1 MVLSR
6 FYAKSCADLTKALW
20 ILFSELFWIER
31 RFHQLVMRLIVQ
43 IVVTFSCMS
52 LLMESGPHLVEDLLN
67 FSGYQ
72 LPTALALIFVPLHC
86 AIRTHTHRICFWI
99 ALRIICFVLYQLM
112 TYFAFQIYFMNC
124 LTPVC
129 FDATL
134 LGPAQTT
141 ITNNIEHCLTPK
153 ATWPKAIPQIG
164 DPSHEPYIGWEIWP
178 NSVTIRIA
186 TSWNGARVMIF
197 IEGCQI
203 CAHH

>member
-31 RFHQLVMRLIVQ
+31 RFHQLVMRLMVQ

-86 AIRTHTHRICFWI
+86 AIRTHTPDLFLNCFANHLFCALSTYDLFRFSNLFHELFDICLF
-99 ALRIICFVLYQLM
+99 
-112 TYFAFQIYFMNC
+112 
-124 LTPVC
+124 
-129 FDATL
+129 
-134 LGPAQTT
+134 
-141 ITNNIEHCLTPK
+141 
-153 ATWPKAIPQIG
+153 
-164 DPSHEPYIGWEIWP
+164 
-178 NSVTIRIA
+178 
-186 TSWNGARVMIF
+186 
-197 IEGCQI
+197 
-203 CAHH
+203 